1 MDWCS
6 RLKPDTSGTM
16 CRGRPWKR
24 SCAVMLAEGAAQ
36 RRAAESAHAELAAQQ
51 AERAAARLEQAETA
65 LATATKELI
74 LCAPTSQ
81 QDIPAQ

>member
-1 MDWCS
+1 MQ
-6 RLKPDTSGTM
+6 RQAADT
-16 CRGRPWKR
+16 R
-24 SCAVMLAEGAAQ
+24 AAALAEDAAQ

-81 QDIPAQ
+81 QGVPVQ